1 MAKTGVGKYAPV
13 VEALRAQI
21 SSGEVQPG
29 DWLPSVAQLMDQFDV
44 STYSAREAIRRLASE
59 GLIVVVDGKG
69 SYVRARH
76 RASHSDVRAVH
87 QTTHVRRGGKGGK
100 TQRPVYTD
108 AESPRWAEA
117 ESPATTRVN
126 ADVDLALA
134 LGVPEHTPLFVYE
147 RLLDETSDSR
157 GAARRMTHRLVLPM
171 PTCVQVPALAD
182 DPWRT
187 PDELY
192 AALSDAGI
200 ELAWTEHVRA
210 ASPAPDD
217 IASLNL
223 PPGAAVLVTRRIT
236 SDRTDPAA
244 RALAMEETRRS
255 AENTQLTYTLT
266 PMSADDTAAV
276 NTAAVNTG
284 RA

>member
-1 MAKTGVGKYAPV
+1 MAKTGTGKYVPV
-13 VEALRAQI
+13 VEAIRGQI

-29 DWLPSVAQLMDQFDV
+29 DWLPSVAQLMEQFGV
-44 STYSAREAIRRLASE
+44 SVYSAREAIRRLAGE

-69 SYVRARH
+69 SYVRARQ
-76 RASHSDVRAVH
+76 RASHADLRAIH
-87 QTTHVRRGGKGGK
+87 QATQTRRGGKGGK
-100 TQRPVYTD
+100 TEHPVYTD
-108 AESPRWAEA
+108 AESARWTEA
-117 ESPATTRVN
+117 EQPATARVN

-147 RLLDETSDSR
+147 RLLHETTASS
-157 GAARRMTHRLVLPM
+157 GTARRMTHRLVLPM

-192 AALSDAGI
+192 AALTDAGI
-200 ELAWTEHVRA
+200 QLAWTEHVRA
-210 ASPAPDD
+210 AIPAPDD
-217 IASLNL
+217 TTSLHL

-236 SDRTDPAA
+236 SDRTDPAH

-255 AENTQLTYTLT
+255 AENTQLSYPLT
-266 PMSADDTAAV
+266 PVPPAGFAGSQ
-276 NTAAVNTG
+276 
-284 RA
+284 